1 MPAHHSDIA
10 LKPVLFADFPIG
22 VKLLFNAMVPLV
34 LFAVFAWLLQFD
46 LKAIQ
51 VEVGTEIRQ
60 QADFALK
67 AKDMQRNVVQ
77 VQQFLSDISATRA
90 LDGLDDGF
98 KLAQVNRDEFT
109 ATLKDLQSY
118 HSTHQNTEE
127 VRELEQIS
135 KDFDSYYA
143 LGVSMAKAYVAEG
156 PEGGNKQMGAFDK
169 SSEALQKSLTPFA
182 LHEAEKMQTALGAV
196 QGRASNVRWLA
207 IGLGGVMTVAV
218 LFANWVVHRS
228 VVRPIKVAA
237 DVALRISNG
246 DLTHRFMPKGTD
258 EIGRMLRSL
267 SVMQERLSNVVSG
280 VRIGIDEV
288 SATSSDITLANGDLS
303 ARTERQAA
311 SLEQTAASMNELGTT
326 VFKNAEQAGT
336 ACERARHASA
346 VAVTGGEV
354 VSQVVHTMRDIHQ
367 SAARV
372 TDIISVI
379 DGIAFQTNLL
389 ALNAAV
395 EAARAGEQG
404 RGFAVVANEVRLLAG
419 RSGQAAQEIKHL
431 IAGSQEQVARGT
443 ALVDKAGATMN
454 DVVQAIA
461 EVTHLME
468 DISAASRQ
476 QSTGLHEVISAVSDM
491 DRATQENASLVEKNT
506 STAAV
511 LFDQAQKLAQT
522 IRVFAVEANFKADP
536 KVLAEMNESHKGDPV
551 FSRA

>member
-1 MPAHHSDIA
+1 MSSHHSDLA

-51 VEVGTEIRQ
+51 LDVGTEIRQ

-98 KLAQVNRDEFT
+98 KEAQANREEFNAALKEFQAYYVTQKSADE
-109 ATLKDLQSY
+109 
-118 HSTHQNTEE
+118 N
-127 VRELEQIS
+127 RELEQIG
-135 KDFDSYYA
+135 KNFDSYYA

-169 SSEALQKSLTPFA
+169 ASEALQKSLSPFA
-182 LHEAEKMQTALGAV
+182 EHESQKMQEALSAV

-207 IGLGGVMTVAV
+207 IGLGVIMTAAV
-218 LFANWVVHRS
+218 LFANWVVYRS

-237 DVALRISNG
+237 AVALRISNG
-246 DLTHRFMPKGTD
+246 DLTHKFMPKGTD
-258 EIGRMLRSL
+258 EIGRMLGSL
-267 SVMQERLSNVVSG
+267 AVMQERLSNVVTG
-280 VRIGIDEV
+280 VRTGIDEV
-288 SATSSDITLANGDLS
+288 SATSTDITLANDDLS

-311 SLEQTAASMNELGTT
+311 ALEQTAASMNQLGST
-326 VFKNAEQAGT
+326 VFQNAEHAGT

-346 VAVTGGEV
+346 VAAQGGEV
-354 VSQVVHTMRDIHQ
+354 VSQVVQTMRDIHQ
-367 SAARV
+367 SAGRV
-372 TDIISVI
+372 SDIISVI

-404 RGFAVVANEVRLLAG
+404 RGFGVVANEVRLLAG
-419 RSGQAAQEIKHL
+419 RSAQAAQEIKQL
-431 IAGSQEQVARGT
+431 IAGSQAQVARGT
-443 ALVDKAGATMN
+443 TLVDKAGSTMR

-468 DISAASRQ
+468 GISDASKQ

-491 DRATQENASLVEKNT
+491 DRATQENSSLVEKNAN
-506 STAAV
+506 TATV
-511 LFDQAQKLAQT
+511 LFEQAQRLAQT

-536 KVLAEMNESHKGDPV
+536 KVLSEMNESHQGDPI
-551 FSRA
+551 FF

>member
-1 MPAHHSDIA
+1 MSSHHSDLA

-51 VEVGTEIRQ
+51 LDVGTEIRQ

-98 KLAQVNRDEFT
+98 KEAQANREEFNAALKEFQAYYATQKSADE
-109 ATLKDLQSY
+109 
-118 HSTHQNTEE
+118 N
-127 VRELEQIS
+127 RELEQIG
-135 KDFDSYYA
+135 KNFDSYYA

-169 SSEALQKSLTPFA
+169 ASEALQKSLSPFA
-182 LHEAEKMQTALGAV
+182 EHESQKMQEALSAV

-207 IGLGGVMTVAV
+207 IGLGVIMTAAV
-218 LFANWVVHRS
+218 LFANWVVYRS

-237 DVALRISNG
+237 AVALRISNG
-246 DLTHRFMPKGTD
+246 DLTHKFMPKGTD
-258 EIGRMLRSL
+258 EIGRMLGSL
-267 SVMQERLSNVVSG
+267 AVMQERLSNVVTG
-280 VRIGIDEV
+280 VRTGIDEV
-288 SATSSDITLANGDLS
+288 SATSTDITSANDDLS

-311 SLEQTAASMNELGTT
+311 ALEQTAASMNQLGST
-326 VFKNAEQAGT
+326 VFQNAEHAGT

-346 VAVTGGEV
+346 VAAQGGEV
-354 VSQVVHTMRDIHQ
+354 VSQVVQTMRDIHQ
-367 SAARV
+367 SAGRV
-372 TDIISVI
+372 SDIISVI

-404 RGFAVVANEVRLLAG
+404 RGFGVVANEVRLLAG
-419 RSGQAAQEIKHL
+419 RSAQAAQEIKQL
-431 IAGSQEQVARGT
+431 IAGSQAQVARGT
-443 ALVDKAGATMN
+443 TLVDKAGSTMR

-468 DISAASRQ
+468 GISDASKQ

-491 DRATQENASLVEKNT
+491 DRATQENSSLVEKNAN
-506 STAAV
+506 TATV
-511 LFDQAQKLAQT
+511 LFEQAQRLAQT

-536 KVLAEMNESHKGDPV
+536 KVLSEMNESHQGDPI
-551 FSRA
+551 FF

>member
-1 MPAHHSDIA
+1 MPTHHSDIA

-22 VKLLFNAMVPLV
+22 AKLMFNAMVPLV

-46 LKAIQ
+46 LKVIQ
-51 VEVGTEIRQ
+51 ADVGTEIRQ
-60 QADFALK
+60 QAEFALK

-98 KLAQVNRDEFT
+98 KQAQANRDEFS
-109 ATLKDLQSY
+109 ATLKEFQAYYS
-118 HSTHQNTEE
+118 QQQQQEE
-127 VRELEQIS
+127 LLELEQIG

-143 LGVSMAKAYVAEG
+143 LGVSMAKAYVGEG

-169 SSEALQKSLTPFA
+169 ASEALQKDLTPFA
-182 LHEAEKMQTALGAV
+182 QHEAEKMQKALSAV

-207 IGLGGVMTVAV
+207 IGLGAVLTVAV
-218 LFANWVVHRS
+218 LYANWVVHRS

-258 EIGRMLRSL
+258 EIGRMLLSL

-280 VRIGIDEV
+280 VRVGIDEV

-311 SLEQTAASMNELGTT
+311 ALEQTAASMSELGTT
-326 VFKNAEQAGT
+326 VSKNAEQAGT

-346 VAVTGGEV
+346 VAVNGGEV

-431 IAGSQEQVARGT
+431 IAGSQAQVARGT
-443 ALVDKAGATMN
+443 SLVDKAGATMN

-468 DISAASRQ
+468 GISAASRQ

-506 STAAV
+506 STATV

-522 IRVFAVEANFKADP
+522 IRVFSAEANLKADP
-536 KVLAEMNESHKGDPV
+536 VLSCA
-551 FSRA
+551 

>member
-22 VKLLFNAMVPLV
+22 VKLMFNAMVPLV

-51 VEVGTEIRQ
+51 AEVGTEIRQ

-90 LDGLDDGF
+90 QDGLDDGF
-98 KLAQVNRDEFT
+98 KQAQANRDEFT
-109 ATLKDLQSY
+109 ATLKNLQSY
-118 HSTHQNTEE
+118 HATHQNTEE

-169 SSEALQKSLTPFA
+169 ASEALQKSLTPFA
-182 LHEAEKMQTALGAV
+182 LHEAEKMQTALSAV

-207 IGLGGVMTVAV
+207 IGLGGVMTIAV

-311 SLEQTAASMNELGTT
+311 ALEQTAASMSELGST

-431 IAGSQEQVARGT
+431 IAGSQAQVARGT
-443 ALVDKAGATMN
+443 ALVDKAGATMS

-491 DRATQENASLVEKNT
+491 DRATQENASLVDKNT

-536 KVLAEMNESHKGDPV
+536 KVLAEMSESHKGDPV

>member
-1 MPAHHSDIA
+1 MSSHHSDLA

-51 VEVGTEIRQ
+51 ADVGTEIRQ

-98 KLAQVNRDEFT
+98 KEAQANREEFNAALKEFQAYY
-109 ATLKDLQSY
+109 ATQKSA
-118 HSTHQNTEE
+118 EE
-127 VRELEQIS
+127 NRELEQIG
-135 KDFDSYYA
+135 KNFDSYYA

-169 SSEALQKSLTPFA
+169 ASEALQKSLSPFA
-182 LHEAEKMQTALGAV
+182 EHESQKMQEALSAV

-207 IGLGGVMTVAV
+207 IGLGVVMTAAV
-218 LFANWVVHRS
+218 LFANWVVYRS

-237 DVALRISNG
+237 AVALRISNG
-246 DLTHRFMPKGTD
+246 DLTHKFMPKGTD
-258 EIGRMLRSL
+258 EIGRMLGSL
-267 SVMQERLSNVVSG
+267 AVMQERLSNVVTG
-280 VRIGIDEV
+280 VRTGIDEV
-288 SATSSDITLANGDLS
+288 SATSTDITMANDDLS

-311 SLEQTAASMNELGTT
+311 ALEQTAASMNELGST
-326 VFKNAEQAGT
+326 VHQNAEHAGT

-346 VAVTGGEV
+346 VAAQGGEV
-354 VSQVVHTMRDIHQ
+354 VTQVVQTMRDIHQ
-367 SAARV
+367 SAGRV
-372 TDIISVI
+372 SDIISVI

-404 RGFAVVANEVRLLAG
+404 RGFGVVANEVRLLAG
-419 RSGQAAQEIKHL
+419 RSAQAAQEIKQL
-431 IAGSQEQVARGT
+431 IAGSQAQVERGS
-443 ALVDKAGATMN
+443 ALVDKAGVTMR

-468 DISAASRQ
+468 DISEASKQ
-476 QSTGLHEVISAVSDM
+476 QSSGLHEVISAVTDM
-491 DRATQENASLVEKNT
+491 DRATQENASLVEKNAN
-506 STAAV
+506 AATV
-511 LFDQAQKLAQT
+511 LFEQAQRLAQT

-536 KVLAEMNESHKGDPV
+536 KVLVEMNESHKGDPV
-551 FSRA
+551 FF

>member
-1 MPAHHSDIA
+1 MSSHHSDLA

-51 VEVGTEIRQ
+51 LDVGTEIRQ

-98 KLAQVNRDEFT
+98 KEAQANREEFNAALKEFQAYYATQKSADE
-109 ATLKDLQSY
+109 
-118 HSTHQNTEE
+118 N
-127 VRELEQIS
+127 RELEQIG
-135 KDFDSYYA
+135 KNFDSYYA

-169 SSEALQKSLTPFA
+169 ASEALQKSLSPFA
-182 LHEAEKMQTALGAV
+182 EHESQKMQEALSAV

-207 IGLGGVMTVAV
+207 IGLGVIMTAAV
-218 LFANWVVHRS
+218 LFANWVVYRS

-237 DVALRISNG
+237 AVALRISNG
-246 DLTHRFMPKGTD
+246 DLTHKFMPKGTD
-258 EIGRMLRSL
+258 EIGRMLGSL
-267 SVMQERLSNVVSG
+267 AVMQERLSNVVTG
-280 VRIGIDEV
+280 VRTGIDEV
-288 SATSSDITLANGDLS
+288 SATSTDITLANDDLS
-303 ARTERQAA
+303 ARTECQAA
-311 SLEQTAASMNELGTT
+311 ALEQTAASMNQLGST
-326 VFKNAEQAGT
+326 VFQNAEHAGT

-346 VAVTGGEV
+346 VAAQGGEV
-354 VSQVVHTMRDIHQ
+354 VSQVVQTMRDIHQ
-367 SAARV
+367 SAGRV
-372 TDIISVI
+372 SDIISVI

-404 RGFAVVANEVRLLAG
+404 RGFGVVANEVRLLAG
-419 RSGQAAQEIKHL
+419 RSAQAAQEIKQL
-431 IAGSQEQVARGT
+431 IAGSQAQVARGT
-443 ALVDKAGATMN
+443 TLVDKAGSTMR

-468 DISAASRQ
+468 GISDASKQ

-491 DRATQENASLVEKNT
+491 DRATQENSSLVEKNAN
-506 STAAV
+506 TATV
-511 LFDQAQKLAQT
+511 LFEQAQRLAQT

-536 KVLAEMNESHKGDPV
+536 KVLSEMNESHQGDPI
-551 FSRA
+551 FF

>member
-1 MPAHHSDIA
+1 
-10 LKPVLFADFPIG
+10 
-22 VKLLFNAMVPLV
+22 
-34 LFAVFAWLLQFD
+34 
-46 LKAIQ
+46 
-51 VEVGTEIRQ
+51 
-60 QADFALK
+60 
-67 AKDMQRNVVQ
+67 
-77 VQQFLSDISATRA
+77 
-90 LDGLDDGF
+90 
-98 KLAQVNRDEFT
+98 
-109 ATLKDLQSY
+109 
-118 HSTHQNTEE
+118 
-127 VRELEQIS
+127 
-135 KDFDSYYA
+135 
-143 LGVSMAKAYVAEG
+143 
-156 PEGGNKQMGAFDK
+156 
-169 SSEALQKSLTPFA
+169 
-182 LHEAEKMQTALGAV
+182 
-196 QGRASNVRWLA
+196 
-207 IGLGGVMTVAV
+207 
-218 LFANWVVHRS
+218 
-228 VVRPIKVAA
+228 
-237 DVALRISNG
+237 LRISNG

-461 EVTHLME
+461 EVTDLME

>member
-1 MPAHHSDIA
+1 MSSHHSDLA

-51 VEVGTEIRQ
+51 LDVGTEIRQ

-98 KLAQVNRDEFT
+98 KEAQANREEFNAALKEFQAYYATQKSADE
-109 ATLKDLQSY
+109 
-118 HSTHQNTEE
+118 N
-127 VRELEQIS
+127 RELEQIG
-135 KDFDSYYA
+135 KNFDSYYA

-169 SSEALQKSLTPFA
+169 ASEALQKSLSPFA
-182 LHEAEKMQTALGAV
+182 EHESQKMQEALSAV

-207 IGLGGVMTVAV
+207 IGLGVIMTAAV
-218 LFANWVVHRS
+218 LFANWVVYRS

-237 DVALRISNG
+237 AVARRISNG
-246 DLTHRFMPKGTD
+246 DLTHKFMPKGTD
-258 EIGRMLRSL
+258 EIGRMLGSL
-267 SVMQERLSNVVSG
+267 AVMQERLSNVVTG
-280 VRIGIDEV
+280 VRTGIDEV
-288 SATSSDITLANGDLS
+288 SATSTDITLANDDLS

-311 SLEQTAASMNELGTT
+311 ALEQTAASMNQLGST
-326 VFKNAEQAGT
+326 VFQNAEHAGT

-346 VAVTGGEV
+346 VAAQGGEV
-354 VSQVVHTMRDIHQ
+354 VSQVVQTMRDIHQ
-367 SAARV
+367 SAGRV
-372 TDIISVI
+372 SDIISVI

-404 RGFAVVANEVRLLAG
+404 RGFGVVANEVRLLAG
-419 RSGQAAQEIKHL
+419 RSAQAAQEIKQL
-431 IAGSQEQVARGT
+431 IAGSQAQVARGT
-443 ALVDKAGATMN
+443 TLVDKAGSTMR

-468 DISAASRQ
+468 GISDASKQ

-491 DRATQENASLVEKNT
+491 DRATQENSSLVEKNAN
-506 STAAV
+506 TATV
-511 LFDQAQKLAQT
+511 LFEQAQRLAQT

-536 KVLAEMNESHKGDPV
+536 KVLSEMNESHQGDPI
-551 FSRA
+551 FF